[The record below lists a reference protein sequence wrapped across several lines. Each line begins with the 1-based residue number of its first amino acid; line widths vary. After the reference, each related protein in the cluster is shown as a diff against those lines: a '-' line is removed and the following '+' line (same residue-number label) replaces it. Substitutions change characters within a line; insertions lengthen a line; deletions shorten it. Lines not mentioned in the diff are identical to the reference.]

1 MAHLIGGD
9 IAELG
14 RGGKCSCATARRHMR
29 NVDRRIQ
36 NSSRLHPL
44 HGSWTE
50 IFKSFKKNNSL
61 VKSRAIPTHRTHRL
75 PILLKPEEN
84 DRFTN
89 SAICHAMIHP
99 IALYAPRL
107 LLVRSAERKQDVA
120 ETDGYRGDVGQEAA
134 MQQQFDVF
142 VAQAPS
148 NLSADWGW
156 IVALGLGLAF
166 LGALA
171 IWRARTATLVYVV
184 FLGALLLAA
193 ALAILV
199 VAFSL
204 TGYWTAFFVHVLW
217 AVLLAIIGFILISR
231 PAISAEAITLVIAFY
246 FLVTGVVGIGFAL
259 FSHIQGGWLSIFDGV
274 VSAGLGV
281 LLLAGWPVTGLW
293 AIGLFVGINL
303 ILRGGEVL
311 ALGLSLR
318 TLAQ

>member
-1 MAHLIGGD
+1 
-9 IAELG
+9 
-14 RGGKCSCATARRHMR
+14 
-29 NVDRRIQ
+29 
-36 NSSRLHPL
+36 
-44 HGSWTE
+44 
-50 IFKSFKKNNSL
+50 
-61 VKSRAIPTHRTHRL
+61 
-75 PILLKPEEN
+75 
-84 DRFTN
+84 
-89 SAICHAMIHP
+89 MIHP